1 MRVVVFLFSLCFF
14 VSAAFSVD
22 VAPRISDREVI
33 ESLVELREGQRGLQ
47 QQIADLRAFT
57 QQQIGDLRAFTQQQ
71 IGDLKAYN
79 DKRLDAL
86 QIQIGDLKTSMQQ
99 QLEILRAT
107 IWLFVSITL
116 VILGAMAKIL
126 WEHQKQL
133 TVLHAVLKTQ
143 KDRFSAPKHSA

>member
-57 QQQIGDLRAFTQQQ
+57 QQQIS
-71 IGDLKAYN
+71 DLKAYN

-133 TVLHAVLKTQ
+133 TVLHAVLETQ